1 MINLCIFPAEMSS
14 LPLLSWGT
22 FPLMNTPKPKLRAAV
37 IGTGYLGRFHAQK
50 YAAMPDVELVA
61 VVDTNVDRA
70 REVAAETGTEAVAQ
84 LNDILGSIDAASVV
98 VPNIHHFDVARPLLE
113 AGIHVM
119 LEKPLTNTLAQADQ
133 LIALTEGQN
142 VVLQAGHLERFNPAV
157 DFLLA
162 RSSSPLFIEAH
173 RLGGFK
179 NRATDVDVVLD
190 LMIHDI
196 DIVLAL
202 VKSNVVEIR
211 ASGYRVLTPNID
223 IANARIQFASG
234 CVANLTASRVSLKDM
249 RKIRVFQEGA
259 YLSADCATRENVLVA
274 CDPNVGFT
282 PTTRPELVNH
292 GPADNLN
299 EELLAFVQAIRG
311 EVPIAVTGKEG
322 RAALAIAIEI
332 NESIAAAGLQPG
344 MADTGGA

>member
-1 MINLCIFPAEMSS
+1 
-14 LPLLSWGT
+14 
-22 FPLMNTPKPKLRAAV
+22 MNTPNPKLRTAV

-61 VVDTNVDRA
+61 VVDTDLDRA
-70 REVAAETGTEAVAQ
+70 REVAAETGCEAVSD
-84 LNDILGSIDAASVV
+84 LNLVLDTIDAASVV
-98 VPNIHHFDVARPLLE
+98 VPNIHHFDVARPLLA

-119 LEKPLTNTLAQADQ
+119 LEKPLTNTLAQADE
-133 LIALTEGQN
+133 LIALAETHK

-157 DFLLA
+157 GFLLDKA
-162 RSSSPLFIEAH
+162 DSPLFIEAH

-196 DIVLAL
+196 DIILTL
-202 VKSNVVEIR
+202 VKSPLAEVR

-223 IANARIQFASG
+223 IANARLQFDDG

-259 YLSADCATRENVLVA
+259 YLSADCATRENVMVTG
-274 CDPNVGFT
+274 DPAVGFT
-282 PTTRPELVNH
+282 PATKPELISH

-299 EELLAFVQAIRG
+299 FELLAFVKAIRG
-311 EVPIAVTGKEG
+311 EEPVPVTGQEG
-322 RAALAIAIEI
+322 RNALAVAIEI
-332 NESIAAAGLQPG
+332 NEAIADA
-344 MADTGGA
+344 

>member
-1 MINLCIFPAEMSS
+1 MTNPTKKIR
-14 LPLLSWGT
+14 T
-22 FPLMNTPKPKLRAAV
+22 AV

-61 VVDTNVDRA
+61 VVDTDLDRA
-70 REVAAETGTEAVAQ
+70 REVAAETGTEAVTN
-84 LNDILGSIDAASVV
+84 LNDLLGTVDAASVV
-98 VPNIHHFDVARPLLE
+98 VPNIYHFDVALPLIQ

-133 LIALTEGQN
+133 LIALAAEQK

-157 DFLLA
+157 GFLLEKA
-162 RSSSPLFIEAH
+162 NAPLFIEAH

-196 DIVLAL
+196 DIVLTL
-202 VKSNVVEIR
+202 VKSPVVEIR
-211 ASGYRVLTPNID
+211 AAGYRVLTPNID

-234 CVANLTASRVSLKDM
+234 CVANLTASRVSMKDM
-249 RKIRVFQEGA
+249 RKIRVFQDGA
-259 YLSADCATRENVLVA
+259 YLSADCATRENVAVA
-274 CDPNVGFT
+274 CDPDVGFT

-299 EELLAFVQAIRG
+299 EELLAFVRAIKG
-311 EVPIAVTGKEG
+311 EGPVPVTGQEG
-322 RAALAIAIEI
+322 RDALAVAIEI
-332 NESIAAAGLQPG
+332 NEAIAEAGLQRGLPD
-344 MADTGGA
+344 MGGA